1 MDKTKVIVNIN
12 GNEYVIKGEE
22 SQEEMLKIAS
32 YVDKKIKDLTS
43 LNNKLNPTYV
53 SVLSALNITNEFFKM
68 RKEYEE
74 FKNSSLDPIKQL
86 SELKLKNNT
95 TLKENNKLQE
105 QLDIYSN
112 DFEKG
117 NIQLKNV
124 QEQNENLNNEY
135 MNKSEEL
142 SKSYREYELMR
153 REKENKQKELER
165 VKLELSESKY
175 KLIDL
180 QNQLLQNQ
188 IDLVKT
194 KKEFD
199 DLRINYRQS
208 SNASKI

>member
-12 GNEYVIKGEE
+12 GNEYIIKGEE

-68 RKEYEE
+68 KKEFEE
-74 FKNSSLDPIKQL
+74 LKSSSLDPIKQL
-86 SELKLKNNT
+86 NDLKVKNNST
-95 TLKENNKLQE
+95 VKENSKLLQ
-105 QLDIYSN
+105 QLDIYSK
-112 DFEKG
+112 DVEKS
-117 NIQLKNV
+117 NLELKRI
-124 QEQNENLNNEY
+124 QEQHENLNNEY
-135 MNKSEEL
+135 ASKNEEL

-165 VKLELSESKY
+165 LKLELSESKY

-199 DLRINYRQS
+199 ELRINYNQG
-208 SNASKI
+208 SNVSKI